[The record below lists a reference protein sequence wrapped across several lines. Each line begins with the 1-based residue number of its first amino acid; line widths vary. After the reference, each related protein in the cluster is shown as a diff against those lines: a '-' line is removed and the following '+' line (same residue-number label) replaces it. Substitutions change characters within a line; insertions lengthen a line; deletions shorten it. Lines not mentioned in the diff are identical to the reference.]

1 MAIPESIKTVGTIA
15 LLVGGGVMVYQSLT
29 ASNRLH
35 EAIKDI
41 RAAQVLI
48 KGSID
53 TIESAKMDVKDVQKQ
68 LKLLQDLAS
77 ESKKTLDNLRSE
89 RAQLEKTIKESV
101 ANSRDMM
108 REQKRIVDEFQKEK
122 RAQDALVDRISKL
135 EAVPLSPIKK

>member
-122 RAQDALVDRISKL
+122 RDQDALVDRISKL